1 MGVRATVE
9 VAAFDLAG
17 RGQAALWSGA
27 MTIDGIK
34 RNGVILLDGG
44 IGQEL
49 RRRCQTGYD
58 RLWGSLILLEQ
69 PEVVRELHEDY
80 LRAGAGVITTN
91 TYPVV
96 KRRLA
101 ESTDLAERWEELT
114 RIACDLA
121 LGAREAVGEPAL
133 IAGCLPPLH
142 GSYRVDLIP
151 PFEEMAATYAEH
163 VKVLEPHV
171 DVFLCETMTN
181 AEEGFAAASAA
192 AEGGKPV
199 WVSWNLKDDD
209 SASLRSGESLAQ
221 AWAALEGLSVE
232 AAMVNCCSPESITAA
247 IPKLQAL
254 GAPLVGGHA
263 NAFAHIP
270 ENWSV
275 KAGGTKA
282 LGVRKDLDPDTYAAH
297 VNDWLDAGAS
307 IVGGCCEVGPAHIE
321 RIAGLLGERVPV

>member
-1 MGVRATVE
+1 M
-9 VAAFDLAG
+9 AAFDLAG

-151 PFEEMAATYAEH
+151 TLPRH
-163 VKVLEPHV
+163 L
-171 DVFLCETMTN
+171 
-181 AEEGFAAASAA
+181 S
-192 AEGGKPV
+192 
-199 WVSWNLKDDD
+199 
-209 SASLRSGESLAQ
+209 SLRSGESLAQ

-232 AAMVNCCSPESITAA
+232 AAARPRASRRRYRNSRRCF
-247 IPKLQAL
+247 
-254 GAPLVGGHA
+254 
-263 NAFAHIP
+263 AFKMEHR
-270 ENWSV
+270 
-275 KAGGTKA
+275 
-282 LGVRKDLDPDTYAAH
+282 LR
-297 VNDWLDAGAS
+297 
-307 IVGGCCEVGPAHIE
+307 
-321 RIAGLLGERVPV
+321 